1 MDGKGGGPGGELIT
15 KVSRLAWSPRFGILD
30 LDRKYMES
38 WEGVIVNYSIIK
50 FSVALVKE
58 IERAVT
64 YMSLAKPSGRQK
76 KREQNFCSP

>member
-1 MDGKGGGPGGELIT
+1 M
-15 KVSRLAWSPRFGILD
+15 VRD
-30 LDRKYMES
+30 LGRKSMES
-38 WEGVIVNYSIIK
+38 WEGVIVNYPIIK

-76 KREQNFCSP
+76 KREQNFCNP

>member
-1 MDGKGGGPGGELIT
+1 M
-15 KVSRLAWSPRFGILD
+15 VRD
-30 LDRKYMES
+30 LGRKYMES
-38 WEGVIVNYSIIK
+38 WEGVIVNYPIIK

-76 KREQNFCSP
+76 KKENRIFAVLEGSTFWDVKQEC